1 MTIEERVT
9 QLEDKLNEVLE
20 ILKFII
26 QVDDGIK
33 VEAANLI
40 LRHLDELKEEL

>member
-1 MTIEERVT
+1 MTLEERVT

-26 QVDDGIK
+26 QVDDGSA
-33 VEAANLI
+33 EN
-40 LRHLDELKEEL
+40 DEFLEGMPFTA